1 MKKNPTKPTL
11 LVELTNRKMEAQNS
25 GTATESFSKFQPS
38 KLRNDKKSPVGPAR
52 GGRKG
57 N

>member
-1 MKKNPTKPTL
+1 MKKNAAKPNL
-11 LVELTNRKMEAQNS
+11 LVELITRKMEAQNS
-25 GTATESFSKFQPS
+25 GETAESFEKFKSGKP
-38 KLRNDKKSPVGPAR
+38 RNAKKSPVGPAR

>member
-1 MKKNPTKPTL
+1 MKKKSKKPNL
-11 LVELTNRKMEAQNS
+11 LVELTNRKMEAQES
-25 GTATESFSKFQPS
+25 GATAESLRKFQPNKS
-38 KLRNDKKSPVGPAR
+38 RYDKKSPVGPAR